1 MQPLTFVQL
10 PCLTDNYCVLIHDP
24 ATGHTTAI
32 DAPHAGTIKSCLASQ
47 GWRLTDLLITHHHN
61 DHTGGC
67 QELLDYYGCTIT
79 APESE
84 SERIPGVTRTVREGV
99 TVTIGQI
106 EIRVL
111 DTPGH
116 TLGHVS
122 YYLPKSETVFTG
134 DTLFALGCGRIFE
147 GDAQTMYASLK
158 KIAALPDETTVYCGH
173 EYTLANARFATMVE
187 PENANLAARMKEIE
201 SLRAAGKATLPT
213 TIGMEKATNPFI
225 RTQSS
230 AIRARLGMIGAQ
242 DWEVFAR
249 LREIKNRA

>member
-1 MQPLTFVQL
+1 MSNHITDMQPLTFVQL

-24 ATGHTTAI
+24 STGHTTAI
-32 DAPHAGTIKSCLASQ
+32 DAPHAATIKSCLASQ
-47 GWRLTDLLITHHHN
+47 GWRLTDILVTHHHN

-67 QELLDYYGCTIT
+67 QELRDFYGCTIT

-84 SERIPGVTRTVREGV
+84 AERIPGVSRTVREGV
-99 TVTIGQI
+99 TLTIGQV
-106 EIRVL
+106 EIHVL

-122 YYLPKSETVFTG
+122 YHLPKSETVFTG

-187 PENANLAARMKEIE
+187 PENANLVARMKEIE

-213 TIGMEKATNPFI
+213 TIGIEKATNPF
-225 RTQSS
+225 
-230 AIRARLGMIGAQ
+230 
-242 DWEVFAR
+242 
-249 LREIKNRA
+249 LR